1 MVCYQCEHEIIW
13 INDEFQELDDG
24 TEVVVSFFSCSHC
37 HSRLEFTHAESE
49 ET

>member
-24 TEVVVSFFSCSHC
+24 TEVVVSYFSCSNC
-37 HSRLEFTHAESE
+37 GSNLAFTHQESE